1 MNRTLLG
8 YGLLL
13 AFMISSV
20 GCGETPQPATTP
32 QPPASTSSTPPAPA
46 ERSESVPAQSAM
58 EVRQPESAPLPPPP
72 ATTAGGTVA
81 SAPTPPLA
89 TAPSAAA
96 VAPAPAPTPTAKG
109 SAAPAKGT
117 LLKASELKEKPFIDA
132 KTLATLPAQSP
143 VSILERNGGWF
154 RVQAAAQSGWVRM
167 LNVKVTEGAQ
177 NLGSGTDLTQAA
189 TLATGRAGSG
199 NIVST
204 SGLRGLSE
212 EELSSAQPDYAQFD
226 KLNSYGVDKAAASS
240 YAKSHGL
247 SSRSVPYLPAPAK

>member
-8 YGLLL
+8 HSLLL
-13 AFMISSV
+13 AFLIGSS
-20 GCGETPQPATTP
+20 GCGESPQPTTTP
-32 QPPASTSSTPPAPA
+32 QPPASTSAPAPTPAPA
-46 ERSESVPAQSAM
+46 ERSESAPAQSAM
-58 EVRQPESAPLPPPP
+58 EVRQPQSAALPPPP
-72 ATTAGGTVA
+72 AAAPSSPAASTTP
-81 SAPTPPLA
+81 SLA
-89 TAPSAAA
+89 TAPSTTA
-96 VAPAPAPTPTAKG
+96 VATPTVKG
-109 SAAPAKGT
+109 SAPAKGT

-212 EELSSAQPDYAQFD
+212 EELSNAQPDYAQFD